1 MPLITCPDCQSEI
14 SDTASTCIKCGRPME
29 SEAIVSEVFI
39 PPPSLNL
46 FEAVATCF
54 RKYAD
59 FSGRASR
66 SEFWYFY
73 LFWINAFF
81 LITVFSLF
89 LASMQFFVIA
99 TLIAFLVTFLPEI
112 AVTTR
117 RLHDTNKAGWWQLL
131 QFVPFGFVILFV
143 MCIQRSDQHVNSHD

>member
-1 MPLITCPDCQSEI
+1 M
-14 SDTASTCIKCGRPME
+14 K
-29 SEAIVSEVFI
+29 SEAIVSEVFR

-73 LFWINAFF
+73 LFWIIAVS
-81 LITVFSLF
+81 LIAVFSAL
-89 LASMQFFVIA
+89 LASMTFFVIA
-99 TLIAFLVTFLPEI
+99 TLIAFLVTFLPDI

-131 QFVPFGFVILFV
+131 GFVPFGFLILLV
-143 MCIQRSDQHVNSHD
+143 MCVQRSDQHVNSHD

>member
-1 MPLITCPDCQSEI
+1 MPLITCPDCQTEI
-14 SDTASTCIKCGRPME
+14 SDAASSCIKCGRPMK

-39 PPPSLNL
+39 PPPSLNI
-46 FEAVATCF
+46 FEATATCF

-73 LFWINAFF
+73 LFSIIAGT
-81 LITVFSLF
+81 LIAVLSIL
-89 LASMQFFVIA
+89 LASMTFFVIA
-99 TLIAFLVTFLPEI
+99 MLIAFLVTILPDI